1 MATGKTNAKYIRV
14 WVDDETNTLQDIS
27 SDVTNVDIPQVWNQ
41 TDVTGYSDGVINIT
55 VGQPGNN
62 VTMDGVFNNAADK
75 SHDVLD
81 AIAGFVTTTT
91 GLRIQIGILAA
102 PSGTDPEW
110 EGEYYCVEYSLSGDL
125 TWHASFM
132 PAGSSLGDWSTFTAP

>member
-14 WVDDETNTLQDIS
+14 WVDDETNTLRDIS
-27 SDVTNVDIPQVWNQ
+27 GDVTNVDIPQVWDQ
-41 TDVTGYSDGVINIT
+41 TDVSGYSDGVTNIT
-55 VGQPGNN
+55 VGRPGNN
-62 VTMDGVFNNAADK
+62 VTMDGVFNNAANK
-75 SHDVLD
+75 SHAVLD

-91 GLRIQIGILAA
+91 GLKIQIGILAA

-110 EGEYYCVEYSLSGDL
+110 TGEYYCVEYSLAGDL

-132 PAGSSLGDWSTFTAP
+132 PAGSSLGNWGTYT

>member
-14 WVDDETNTLQDIS
+14 WVDDETNTLKDIS
-27 SDVTNVDIPQVWNQ
+27 SDVTNVDIPQVWDQ
-41 TDVTGYSDGVINIT
+41 SDVSGYSDGVTNIT
-55 VGQPGNN
+55 VGRPGNN
-62 VTMDGVFNNAADK
+62 VTMDGVFNNASDK

-91 GLRIQIGILAA
+91 GLKIQIGILAA
-102 PSGTDPEW
+102 PAATNPEW
-110 EGEYYCVEYSLSGDL
+110 TGEYYCVEYSLTGDL

-132 PAGSSLGDWSTFTAP
+132 PAGSSLGNWGTYT